1 VTCRARASCG
11 SHGPV
16 GQLPGETRKRRPPV
30 LDGLA
35 ASTLQ
40 LPQGS
45 WPTILDCLVSHF
57 AHVSREQW
65 VSRMERG
72 TVIDER
78 GRRVTPSTAFFPGA
92 RIHYYRE
99 VPAETPIPF
108 SERILHVD
116 DHLLVA
122 DKPHFL
128 PVAPVG
134 QYVRETLLARLIRL
148 TGNPDLVPLHRID
161 RGTAGL
167 VAFSVNPSSRA
178 AYQSLFREQKMQ
190 KRYVA
195 LAGALP
201 AFEFPHIRAT
211 RIVRGEP
218 FIRSTEVPGVP
229 NSETRIEVEERSGS
243 VWRYALYPV
252 TGKKHQLRVHLCA
265 LGAPIL
271 NDELYPEVALHAAD
285 DFSRPL
291 QLLAQQLGFLDP
303 MTRDLRSFT
312 SQFELRDEVR

>member
-1 VTCRARASCG
+1 VVDEWG
-11 SHGPV
+11 SAV
-16 GQLPGETRKRRPPV
+16 ATSSAFSPG
-30 LDGLA
+30 
-35 ASTLQ
+35 
-40 LPQGS
+40 
-45 WPTILDCLVSHF
+45 I
-57 AHVSREQW
+57 
-65 VSRMERG
+65 
-72 TVIDER
+72 
-78 GRRVTPSTAFFPGA
+78 

-99 VPAETPIPF
+99 VAAETPVPF
-108 SERILHVD
+108 GEQILHAD

-134 QYVRETLLARLIRL
+134 QYVRETLLARLIRS

-167 VAFSVNPSSRA
+167 VVFSVNRESRA
-178 AYQSLFREQKMQ
+178 EYQSLFRKHLIK

-201 AFEFPHIRAT
+201 ALEFPLVRAT

-218 FIRSTEVPGVP
+218 FILSVEVPGSP
-229 NSETRIEVEERSGS
+229 NSETRIEVEECTGS

-265 LGAPIL
+265 LGAPIV
-271 NDELYPEVALHAAD
+271 NDELYPEVALQAAD

-291 QLLAQQLGFLDP
+291 KLLAQRLEFSDP
-303 MTRDLRSFT
+303 LTG
-312 SQFELRDEVR
+312 EVRRFHSRFEI

>member
-1 VTCRARASCG
+1 MTRTRGVQRDG
-11 SHGPV
+11 
-16 GQLPGETRKRRPPV
+16 LRKRRPPAIE
-30 LDGLA
+30 GLG

-40 LPQGS
+40 LPQGA
-45 WPTILDCLVSHF
+45 WTTVLDCLSDHF
-57 AHVSREQW
+57 AHVSRAEW
-65 VSRMERG
+65 VSRL
-72 TVIDER
+72 ER
-78 GRRVTPSTAFFPGA
+78 GRVVDELGRAVAPSTVFSPGA

-108 SERILHVD
+108 GERILHAD
-116 DHLLVA
+116 EHLLVA

-128 PVAPVG
+128 PVTPVG
-134 QYVRETLLARLIRL
+134 QYVRETLLARLIRR
-148 TGNPDLVPLHRID
+148 TGNPDLAPLHRID

-167 VAFSVNPSSRA
+167 VVFSGNRESRA
-178 AYQSLFREQKMQ
+178 AYQSLFREHLIK

-201 AFEFPHIRAT
+201 AVEFPLVRVT

-218 FIRSTEVPGVP
+218 FIRSAEVPGTP
-229 NSETRIEVEERSGS
+229 NSETRIEVEERTGP

-265 LGAPIL
+265 LGAPIV
-271 NDELYPEVALHAAD
+271 NDELYPQVGLRPAG

-291 QLLAQQLGFLDP
+291 QLLAQELEFPDP
-303 MTRDLRSFT
+303 LTGELRRFG
-312 SQFELRDEVR
+312 SQFELQPPPE

>member
-1 VTCRARASCG
+1 M
-11 SHGPV
+11 H
-16 GQLPGETRKRRPPV
+16 ERRPPA

-40 LPQGS
+40 LPQGA
-45 WPTILDCLVSHF
+45 WATVLDCLSDHF

-65 VSRMERG
+65 LSRL
-72 TVIDER
+72 ER
-78 GRRVTPSTAFFPGA
+78 GRVVDELGRPVVRTTAFSAGA
-92 RIHYYRE
+92 RIYYYRE

-108 SERILHVD
+108 CERVLYMD
-116 DHLLVA
+116 DDLLVA

-128 PVAPVG
+128 PVTPVG
-134 QYVRETLLARLIRL
+134 QYVRETLLARLVRR
-148 TGNPDLVPLHRID
+148 TGNPDLAPLHRID

-167 VAFSVNPSSRA
+167 VLFSLNPVSRA
-178 AYQSLFREQKMQ
+178 AYQSLFREQRVS

-195 LAGALP
+195 LAKALP
-201 AFEFPHIRAT
+201 ALVYPHVRAT

-218 FIRSTEVPGVP
+218 FILSAEVTGIP
-229 NSETRIEVEERSGS
+229 NSETRIEVEQRAGT
-243 VWRYALYPV
+243 VWRYVLYPV

-271 NDELYPEVALHAAD
+271 NNELYPQVALQAPD

-291 QLLAQQLGFLDP
+291 KLLAQQLEFPDP
-303 MTRDLRSFT
+303 LTGEVRRFT
-312 SQFELRDEVR
+312 SEFEI